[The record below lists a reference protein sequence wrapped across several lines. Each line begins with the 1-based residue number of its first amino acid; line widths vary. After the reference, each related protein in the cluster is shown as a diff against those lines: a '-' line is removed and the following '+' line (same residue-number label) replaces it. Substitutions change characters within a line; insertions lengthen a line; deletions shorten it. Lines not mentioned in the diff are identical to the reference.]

1 MWLKS
6 FDNRIFSYTQ
16 YFLLQHTNLS
26 PNSFLEIFLCLVISY
41 LSLKL
46 SRNYSFPLLYTLLII
61 LPLQFLHHQENNNL
75 HLYFYLFCSIFFF
88 SLWVRRIAYFF
99 FFPFP
104 PPLFFFLSW
113 IISTFSRF
121 ESAKQSVALISS
133 LIFAISEKVFKL
145 SHASDLSVESSEAR
159 ELAAFSQFLHTYH
172 ADISHENYCVRTPL
186 GKICKYFL
194 ATLYS
199 ALNIKIE
206 AFHLFQLT
214 WIEK

>member
-99 FFPFP
+99 FFSLP
-104 PPLFFFLSW
+104 PPPFFFP
-113 IISTFSRF
+113 
-121 ESAKQSVALISS
+121 
-133 LIFAISEKVFKL
+133 
-145 SHASDLSVESSEAR
+145 
-159 ELAAFSQFLHTYH
+159 FLNNKHF
-172 ADISHENYCVRTPL
+172 L
-186 GKICKYFL
+186 KIWKCKTKCCIDFL
-194 ATLYS
+194 
-199 ALNIKIE
+199 
-206 AFHLFQLT
+206 FDFCHL
-214 WIEK
+214 WEGV